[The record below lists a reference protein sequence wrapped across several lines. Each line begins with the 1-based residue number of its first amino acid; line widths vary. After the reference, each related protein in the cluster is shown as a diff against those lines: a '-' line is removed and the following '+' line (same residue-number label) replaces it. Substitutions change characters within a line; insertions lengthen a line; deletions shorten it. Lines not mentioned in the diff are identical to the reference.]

1 MELLRQ
7 MDLLSYLAQR
17 TGAGA
22 EELAQALGV
31 SVPTI
36 KRDVAA
42 CRQLGA
48 LIISDRHY
56 GYRLMNWEAI
66 RGNVRRWRQLERKGE
81 RWLER
86 GL

>member
-7 MDLLSYLAQR
+7 LDLLSYLSQR

-22 EELAQALGV
+22 EELALVLRV

-36 KRDVAA
+36 KRDVSA

-48 LIISDRHY
+48 LIISDRQY
-56 GYRLMNWEAI
+56 GYRLMNWESI
-66 RGNVRRWRQLERKGE
+66 RPSVRRWRDLERARE
-81 RWLER
+81 RRQAR

>member
-36 KRDVAA
+36 KRDVSA
-42 CRQLGA
+42 CRHLGA
-48 LIISDRHY
+48 LIISDRQY
-56 GYRLMNWEAI
+56 GYRLMNWESI
-66 RGNVRRWRQLERKGE
+66 RGNVRRWRDLERKGE